1 MYIIPYKAQTTMVVF
16 TGHMSST
23 AKEAVCGNGSPQD
36 LHCLKKIYASMT
48 WIDSWKINH
57 LPKLQWKSTK
67 YLVVVSET
75 PTQHG
80 NNFTIVSQDLTET
93 WYRCFFSSN
102 SHENYQ

>member
-48 WIDSWKINH
+48 
-57 LPKLQWKSTK
+57 
-67 YLVVVSET
+67 
-75 PTQHG
+75 
-80 NNFTIVSQDLTET
+80 
-93 WYRCFFSSN
+93 
-102 SHENYQ
+102 